1 MNIWSFHQFKYTTV
15 HSGNWSSVPVKFTC
29 WNNIF
34 KGLLLLAKLN
44 LSSKTWLVLCSAAD
58 LATWFIIKDDSNTD
72 KPKDKHILQ
81 WFTNTTQHNSATQ
94 WKEDNIAPRTNPPHA
109 FWDNVVFWQTFPM
122 FSQPLVWSILLKKW
136 EWLNPPP
143 LTLLRWSKFPTM
155 IDKI

>member
-1 MNIWSFHQFKYTTV
+1 MNIWSFHQFKYTIV

-44 LSSKTWLVLCSAAD
+44 LSSKTWLALCSAAD

-81 WFTNTTQHNSATQ
+81 WFTNTTQHNTIRQ
-94 WKEDNIAPRTNPPHA
+94 RNEKRTIWHPGPTLHTHFGIMLSFDKLFRCFHSPWFDQFYLKNE
-109 FWDNVVFWQTFPM
+109 NGST
-122 FSQPLVWSILLKKW
+122 PLWHSFDGRNFQLQL
-136 EWLNPPP
+136 
-143 LTLLRWSKFPTM
+143 
-155 IDKI
+155 